1 MRADVREEVA
11 KERKVMNRR
20 HFKNREVLV
29 MHWMQRKIKRT
40 LLLWP
45 GVTSTSSLGLPSVW
59 KEETLPRAGL
69 RKAGWGAPIPGE
81 EHLLKN
87 CFLIDV

>member
-29 MHWMQRKIKRT
+29 MHWMQRKIKRKR
-40 LLLWP
+40 
-45 GVTSTSSLGLPSVW
+45 SRI
-59 KEETLPRAGL
+59 LPRLSA
-69 RKAGWGAPIPGE
+69 A
-81 EHLLKN
+81 
-87 CFLIDV
+87 